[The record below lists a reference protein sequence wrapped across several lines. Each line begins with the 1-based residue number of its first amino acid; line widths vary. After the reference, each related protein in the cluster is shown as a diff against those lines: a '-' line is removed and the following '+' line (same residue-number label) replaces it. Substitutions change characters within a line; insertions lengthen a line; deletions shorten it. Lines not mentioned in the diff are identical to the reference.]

1 MFGTF
6 SRRRTRGAVAGLTTE
21 LLLMLIRRRSEFSKL
36 TPTKSLRRLLRLGS
50 VRATMVLRYSA
61 CE

>member
-1 MFGTF
+1 M
-6 SRRRTRGAVAGLTTE
+6 TTE